1 MPVAPNTSSSMI
13 VRTTPP
19 TPGTSRSYS
28 IYNLGQN
35 KILGGESVLP
45 SIGNW
50 NFAGPGAV
58 NWDFD
63 QRTLDVFM
71 SSPSPAPTSGYNDF
85 FVYNRANSLTAS
97 PGFFLGSVG
106 TEWQVAGFGYF
117 VRPTFGQADMMMSS
131 GTGSVVTYRPYNTF
145 QNQFVAP
152 QPGQEVGG
160 VVAQVG
166 TDWKTAGF
174 GTFATTD
181 PSNFAGLMF
190 LQQSGTNTVLAYAF
204 RDGKLGMLRA
214 RCPTVPARLPILLPR
229 LEKTLSDSA
238 ISAASFL

>member
-1 MPVAPNTSSSMI
+1 MI

-19 TPGTSRSYS
+19 TPGTSQSYS
-28 IYNLGQN
+28 FYNLGQN

-50 NFAGPGAV
+50 NVAGPGAV

-71 SSPSPAPTSGYNDF
+71 SSPAPSSGYNDF
-85 FVYNRANSLTAS
+85 FVFNIRANSLTAP

-106 TEWQVAGFGYF
+106 AEWQVAGFGYF

-131 GTGSVVTYRPYNTF
+131 GTGSVVTYRLYDTF

-152 QPGQEVGG
+152 QLGQEVGG

-166 TDWKTAGF
+166 TDWKTVGF
-174 GTFATTD
+174 GTFATTE

-204 RDGKLGMLRA
+204 RDGKLVNAPGS
-214 RCPTVPARLPILLPR
+214 LPDSTGKVANLLPR